1 VEDNRHH
8 TREDEM
14 ATGRNEREQAF
25 EEQALVHTDELH
37 RCGLRLTGNAADA
50 DDLVQETYLRA
61 YRFWEKYE
69 QGTNVRAWLFRIM
82 RNCFINSYRKQS
94 KAPTMKMYDETVPQ
108 VLADHDTEDTHTL
121 KGLELHHHFDD
132 EVAVAILDLAEE
144 FRAVVVMSDI
154 DGMTYQEIAGLVE
167 CPLGTVRSRLH
178 RGRRLLQAKLSSYAQ
193 THGYVSPDG
202 LAGNGFGRS
211 SA

>member
-1 VEDNRHH
+1 
-8 TREDEM
+8 M
-14 ATGRNEREQAF
+14 MGSRNERQQAF
-25 EEQALVHTDELH
+25 EEQALVHTDGLY

-94 KAPTMKMYDETVPQ
+94 KEPTMNMYDETVPQ
-108 VLADHDTEDTHTL
+108 VLADHATEDTHAL

-132 EVAVAILDLAEE
+132 EVAAAVLDLAEE

-178 RGRRLLQAKLSSYAQ
+178 RGRRLLQAKLSNYAQ
-193 THGYVSPDG
+193 THGYVSPDR